1 DIAAQSL
8 ANSGRITS
16 GGDLKIATQGTL
28 GNAGTLEA
36 QSLQLASGGDIDN
49 RGGTMRQ
56 TNLSLTATQGHVIT
70 NAASVT
76 TPGTLSVTARAVIGT
91 AINGGSFEENLR
103 EGIKGALLDTVAA
116 QGANAIGDLTAD
128 GALDGF
134 ANTVAHAIA
143 GCMVGA
149 ARADSA
155 SGCGAGA
162 LGAAI
167 GELAAEAYGRR
178 NDTVQF
184 AALVSG
190 LAVAVTGGDASQIN
204 IGSQAGGNAAANN
217 YLNHADA
224 SRLMYLHQFC
234 KASMCSEAEVDEWQL
249 LKDKD
254 LKTTAAFNAC
264 AGDFS
269 ERCKTI
275 RADFQAASHSYLPT
289 RGEVLVWAVNKA
301 DESGGRFSVA
311 EIYEAYSANVFG
323 VPPTVTTGDLNAAA
337 DWVRSEIVKEPP
349 LSRIAMG
356 LATYQNA
363 EWAQYFGAN
372 VAANLMAQA
381 RSMARPEPLMDKRPP
396 TVISNGELRDS
407 NGQTIGRQNWAN
419 GQWEYVAPAI
429 PLRPVGTSASVVYKD
444 PVTGLNA
451 FSPTTS
457 VNRSEVKRLAYDP
470 EQKRPRLGEGNDA
483 AQFQNATGSAS
494 SGSTPKVMRNHPIS

>member
-1 DIAAQSL
+1 
-8 ANSGRITS
+8 
-16 GGDLKIATQGTL
+16 
-28 GNAGTLEA
+28 
-36 QSLQLASGGDIDN
+36 
-49 RGGTMRQ
+49 
-56 TNLSLTATQGHVIT
+56 V
-70 NAASVT
+70 
-76 TPGTLSVTARAVIGT
+76 ARAVIGT

-116 QGANAIGDLTAD
+116 QGANAIGDLTLD

-178 NDTVQF
+178 DDTVQF

-249 LKDKD
+249 LKAKD

-269 ERCKTI
+269 ERCIAI

-289 RGEVLVWAVNKA
+289 RGEVLVWSANKA
-301 DESGGRFSVA
+301 NESGGKFSVA

-323 VPPTVTTGDLNAAA
+323 VPPTLSTGDLNDAA

-396 TVISNGELRDS
+396 TLIRNGELLDS
-407 NGQTIGRQNWAN
+407 NGNLIGRQNPLT
-419 GQWEYVAPAI
+419 GMYEPVLGLPSSAPSVIRNALSPKEFRQASDI
-429 PLRPVGTSASVVYKD
+429 VQFRGGTFVGPRTSNFPGIDGWLDGVPVQLKSLEGRSIYGVLRNVIHGAKD
-444 PVTGLNA
+444 MA
-451 FSPTTS
+451 
-457 VNRSEVKRLAYDP
+457 A
-470 EQKRPRLGEGNDA
+470 EGYRGDIYID
-483 AQFQNATGSAS
+483 AS
-494 SGSTPKVMRNHPIS
+494 SSGISMTKLIEFIKPGSPISDLTAEGTVQHVYIKTAEGWLTVTSGAISIPKH